1 MPAGCDPK
9 TDRDH
14 RSRLQLQQIR
24 VIRVILSLPAVAPPL
39 RRGAREG
46 YPWLIT
52 QKKKRR
58 ENLLPRHCFLYASNC
73 LWCYFTAT
81 ANWMLPYLRV
91 ITHVWV

>member
-24 VIRVILSLPAVAPPL
+24 VIRVILSLPAVAAYSAVAAAKAGL
-39 RRGAREG
+39 AKEG

-58 ENLLPRHCFLYASNC
+58 EDLLPGTVFSTPRIVSGV
-73 LWCYFTAT
+73 TS
-81 ANWMLPYLRV
+81 LRQ
-91 ITHVWV
+91 